1 MTEKDLKKLKD
12 EKPAG
17 ATIVAVKG
25 DRVTYFKESKEG
37 QKGQLLIFK
46 SFDWFKTWHTIPS
59 LTLYHFDFIS
69 LI

>member
-37 QKGQLLIFK
+37 QKGQLLILAIRNK
-46 SFDWFKTWHTIPS
+46 
-59 LTLYHFDFIS
+59 
-69 LI
+69 